1 MARGFSFFSMA
12 SEQIINKH
20 KVSST
25 ITHQIN
31 SKGDDDDNESQDLIL
46 NAISERTDK
55 ALTLINSCNLFILN
69 NLRQSS
75 NNRSLLHICVGIGW
89 YKAVVQLLKRSVD
102 INTIDSEQYTP
113 LMLALNLSK
122 TDIFKYLLS
131 YDDININYQTIN
143 DGFTVL
149 HLSIIN
155 DRNQYL
161 KILLQQTKHQLNLN
175 QTTNLNKNFLHLMAD
190 FKCKK
195 CLNIIKKFSFD
206 DYLWK
211 EKDNQ
216 GYTPL
221 LIALIR
227 WPYSSFTRHLLI
239 LLRNLSSTSL
249 LIQDNH
255 GKTILHWAI
264 FNHHLVK
271 LIIDIQW
278 LTLYNIK
285 DQSGKIPLD
294 YAYDQQLFKSIEYL
308 RA

>member
-1 MARGFSFFSMA
+1 MAG
-12 SEQIINKH
+12 EQIIDKH
-20 KVSST
+20 KISST

-102 INTIDSEQYTP
+102 MNTIDSEQYTP
-113 LMLALNLSK
+113 LMLSLNLSK

-131 YDDININYQTIN
+131 YDNININYQTMN

-155 DRNQYL
+155 DCDQYL
-161 KILLQQTKHQLNLN
+161 KILLQQTKHELNLN
-175 QTTNLNKNFLHLMAD
+175 LTTNLNKNFLHLMSD

-195 CLNIIKKFSFD
+195 CFNIIKKFSFND
-206 DYLWK
+206 SLWK

-271 LIIDIQW
+271 LIIDNQSYR
-278 LTLYNIK
+278 LHNIK
-285 DQSGKIPLD
+285 DKFGKIPLD

-308 RA
+308 RV